1 MSTKG
6 PKKHRKVIRDSIQGI
21 TEPAIRRVLRRAGV
35 KRIGKLIY
43 EELRGVLKV
52 WLEDRI
58 KDTVA
63 FTEHASRKTVQKDD
77 LEAALDMS
85 GIALA
90 AGLNENAKHT
100 ASLQS
105 CNARGKS
112 GGATHTSSE
121 KEDKEGSA
129 KKPHRFRPGT
139 VAMRE
144 IRRHQKNSDCLAFPK
159 LNFQRLVREI
169 AQDYKDDLRFS
180 EGVIDLLQLAAE
192 DYLITLCD
200 FANRCAIH
208 SKRETIFPK
217 DIQLVRIIRGERG

>member
-6 PKKHRKVIRDSIQGI
+6 SKKVRKVIRDSIQGI

-35 KRIGKLIY
+35 KRISSLVY
-43 EELRGVLKV
+43 EEIRGVLKV
-52 WLEDRI
+52 WLENII
-58 KDTVA
+58 KDMVA
-63 FTEHASRKTVQKDD
+63 FTEHARRQTVLHAD
-77 LEAALDMS
+77 LEAALDVN

-112 GGATHTSSE
+112 GGTHTQNPSTN
-121 KEDKEGSA
+121 KEGT

-139 VAMRE
+139 VALRE

-159 LNFQRLVREI
+159 LNFNRLVREI
-169 AQDYKDDLRFS
+169 AQDYLDDLRFK

-192 DYLITLCD
+192 DYLIDMCNC
-200 FANRCAIH
+200 ANLCAIH
-208 SKRETIFPK
+208 AKRETINTS
-217 DIQLVRIIRGERG
+217 DIQLARFIRKERA